1 MSIAF
6 KKLRAIYLNRVK
18 EIIPL
23 RRIRKDKT
31 LILAGRD
38 NIKWCLQ
45 NKLTYPNVSSSF
57 CTDQISFVK
66 YEVCMVEDDH
76 GEAMGV
82 GEAGASLHSLAPP
95 PPSSPD
101 SILTPPQVIM
111 IVVLHL
117 QK

>member
-1 MSIAF
+1 MWRLMFIFKSIAF
-6 KKLRAIYLNRVK
+6 KILRFSY
-18 EIIPL
+18 
-23 RRIRKDKT
+23 KT
-31 LILAGRD
+31 LFLAGRD

-45 NKLTYPNVSSSF
+45 NNLTYPNVSSSF